1 MRPDVS
7 EQLTGIRQVLADVVA
22 PHVTDAYPADVLAG
36 ALAALDVLA
45 ESWAEVPRF
54 LCWDSAA
61 TAHVLRLAGRSVPPM
76 PDDLLDL
83 AAVQAHHREVRGL
96 LEAAMP
102 AILEHDEAK
111 AAVVQL
117 FRDRAERYPLAMI
130 PRGGF
135 AAHAA
140 R

>member
-1 MRPDVS
+1 MRPSVS
-7 EQLTGIRQVLADVVA
+7 EQLAGVRQVLADVVG
-22 PHVTDAYPADVLAG
+22 PHVTDAYAADVLAG
-36 ALAALDVLA
+36 ALATLDLLA

-61 TAHVLRLAGRSVPPM
+61 TGHVLRLAGVPVPPM

-83 AAVQAHHREVRGL
+83 DALAAHHREVRGL
-96 LEAAMP
+96 LESAMP
-102 AILEHDEAK
+102 TVLARDEARA
-111 AAVVQL
+111 AAVAL
-117 FRDRAERYPLAMI
+117 FRERADRYPLAAR

-135 AAHAA
+135 AAHPA

>member
-1 MRPDVS
+1 MRPDVT
-7 EQLTGIRQVLADVVA
+7 EQLRGIRQVLADVVA
-22 PHVTDAYPADVLAG
+22 PQVTDPYPADVLAG
-36 ALAALDVLA
+36 ALAALDLLA
-45 ESWAEVPRF
+45 DAWAEVPRF

-61 TAHVLRLAGRSVPPM
+61 TGHVLRLTGMRVPPM

-83 AAVQAHHREVRGL
+83 AALATHHEELRGL

-102 AILEHDEAK
+102 AVLEHEQAR
-111 AAVVQL
+111 AAAVQL
-117 FRDRAERYPLAMI
+117 FRDRAERYPLAMR
-130 PRGGF
+130 PQGGF

>member
-1 MRPDVS
+1 MRPDVT
-7 EQLTGIRQVLADVVA
+7 EQLRGIRQVLAEVVA
-22 PHVTDAYPADVLAG
+22 PEVTDPYPADVLAG
-36 ALAALDVLA
+36 ALAALDLLA
-45 ESWAEVPRF
+45 DAWAEVPRF

-61 TAHVLRLAGRSVPPM
+61 TAHVLRLAGLRTVPM

-83 AAVQAHHREVRGL
+83 AALQVHHQEVRGL

-102 AILEHDEAK
+102 TILEHDA
-111 AAVVQL
+111 ARTAVVQL
-117 FRDRAERYPLAMI
+117 FRDRAERYPLAMR
-130 PRGGF
+130 PQGGF

>member
-1 MRPDVS
+1 MRPDVT
-7 EQLTGIRQVLADVVA
+7 EQLRGIRQVLTDVVA
-22 PHVTDAYPADVLAG
+22 PHVADPYPADVLAG
-36 ALAALDVLA
+36 ALATLDVLA
-45 ESWAEVPRF
+45 DAWAEVPRF

-61 TAHVLRLAGRSVPPM
+61 TGHVLRLAGLRVPPM

-83 AAVQAHHREVRGL
+83 AALAAHHEELRGL

-102 AILEHDEAK
+102 TVLAHDGAR
-111 AAVVQL
+111 AAAVQL
-117 FRDRAERYPLAMI
+117 FRDRAERYPLAMR
-130 PRGGF
+130 PRGGS

>member
-1 MRPDVS
+1 MRPDVT
-7 EQLTGIRQVLADVVA
+7 EQLRGLRQVLAEVVA
-22 PHVTDAYPADVLAG
+22 PEVTDPYPADVLAG
-36 ALAALDVLA
+36 ALATLDLLA
-45 ESWAEVPRF
+45 DAWAEVPRF

-61 TAHVLRLAGRSVPPM
+61 TAHVLRVAGLRTLPM

-83 AAVQAHHREVRGL
+83 DALRAHHQEVRGL

-102 AILEHDEAK
+102 TILAHEAAR

-117 FRDRAERYPLAMI
+117 FRDRAERYPLAAR
-130 PRGGF
+130 PQGGF

>member
-22 PHVTDAYPADVLAG
+22 PQVTDAYPADVLAG
-36 ALAALDVLA
+36 ALDALELLA
-45 ESWAEVPRF
+45 RSWVEVPRF

-61 TAHVLRLAGRSVPPM
+61 TAHVLRLLGRPAPPM
-76 PDDLLDL
+76 PDDLLDV
-83 AAVQAHHREVRGL
+83 AALQAHHGEVRGL

-102 AILEHDEAK
+102 TILEHDEAK